1 MIRSLNVVLFFISIL
16 ALAGVYVLKYQTE
29 TIADDKVAVMRDI
42 ARQTTNLSV
51 LRADWAYLSQPNYIE
66 PVVARHVDV
75 LELQI
80 ISAEQF
86 GTIADI
92 PMRPQITDDAGLMA
106 LLQSLDAGI
115 DPIGDKL
122 SELMTQ

>member
-1 MIRSLNVVLFFISIL
+1 MIRSINVVLFFVSIL
-16 ALAGVYVLKYQTE
+16 ALAGVYILKYQTE
-29 TIADDKVAVMRDI
+29 TIADDKVAVLRDI
-42 ARQTTNLSV
+42 ERQSTNLSV
-51 LRADWAYLSQPNYIE
+51 LRADWAYLSQPNYLE
-66 PVVARHVDV
+66 PVVTRHSEA

-86 GTIADI
+86 GSIADI
-92 PMRPQITDDAGLMA
+92 PMRPLIADDAGLTA

-122 SELMTQ
+122 SELMSQ